1 MSNRNAPYGF
11 APSRRLGGGNI
22 VMNGYTIAAGYG
34 TAIYTG
40 DPVMMTG
47 TGKNIELATAG
58 TTNAIGIFRG
68 CNFID
73 AEGNVTFK
81 GYWPA
86 GQTLET
92 GTVCEALVI
101 DDPNVV
107 FRCQADSLA
116 EAAVG
121 ALCDWVIAAG
131 STKTALSGS
140 HAQGSATATTGK
152 SLRIMGLLPEIGN
165 QYGAYAQAEVMFA
178 EHALK
183 GVVSGVGGD

>member
-1 MSNRNAPYGF
+1 MSNTNAPYGF

-22 VMNGYTIAAGYG
+22 VMNDYSIASGYA

-47 TGKNIELATAG
+47 TGKNIEIAPAG
-58 TTNAIGIFRG
+58 TVNAIGIFRG
-68 CNFID
+68 CRFID
-73 AEGNVTFK
+73 AEGNVRFS

-86 GQTLET
+86 GQTLEA
-92 GTVCEALVI
+92 GTTCEALVI
-101 DDPNVV
+101 DDPNVI

-121 ALCDWVIAAG
+121 ALCDWVVAAG
-131 STKTALSGS
+131 SVKTALSGS
-140 HAQGSATATTGK
+140 HAQGSVTGVADK
-152 SLRIMGLLPEIGN
+152 SLRIMGLLPEVGN
-165 QYGAYAQAEVMFA
+165 AYGNYAQIEVMFA

-183 GVVSGVGGD
+183 GVVAGVGGD